1 MMNVECLEDC
11 LEIVERVVF
20 VFGNGKMPADR
31 AALVALLTDKF
42 ARPENLAPDMPA
54 RLSLAEWEESKACF
68 AAALVQALDIFERD
82 ARSQYTN

>member
-54 RLSLAEWEESKACF
+54 RLSLAEWEELYDLEQHLNEVIAGH
-68 AAALVQALDIFERD
+68 
-82 ARSQYTN
+82 YH